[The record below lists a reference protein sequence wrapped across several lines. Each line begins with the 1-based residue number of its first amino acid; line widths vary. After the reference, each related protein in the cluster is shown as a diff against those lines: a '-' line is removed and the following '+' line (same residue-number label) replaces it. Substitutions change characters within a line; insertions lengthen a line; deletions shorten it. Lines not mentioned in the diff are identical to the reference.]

1 MRINKEI
8 MFNTFKTKLMSRGY
22 DEKRAK
28 QAATNF
34 TESSLDGMYSHGVNR
49 FPRAIEYIDKGY
61 IKVENQEFVEQNLGA
76 IEIINGNL
84 ALGNLVAMNSM
95 DRAIELAKENGIGAV
110 AIRNTNHWMRAG
122 AYGWQAANNGCA
134 SICWTNT
141 ISNMPAWGGLEALI
155 GNNPIV
161 FSIPREN
168 GQHVVVDMAMSQF
181 SYGKIEQVKLAN
193 ENLPVYGGYD
203 TNGNL
208 TTNPEEIEKTQR
220 PLPVGY
226 WKGSALSITLDLFAA
241 LIAGGLTAP
250 LIKDNCETEYSICQF
265 MIAIDTE
272 KLNHLNES
280 NQIIE
285 KTLKL
290 IKESTKIDESSDI
303 RYPGEREYKTRLENM
318 KLGIPVN
325 DSIWNKIL
333 NL

>member
-8 MFNTFKTKLMSRGY
+8 MFETFKTKLMDRGY
-22 DEKRAK
+22 DQIRAT
-28 QAATNF
+28 QAANNF
-34 TESSLDGMYSHGVNR
+34 VESSLDGMYSHGVNR
-49 FPRAIEYIDKGY
+49 FPRAIEYIDRGI
-61 IKVENQEFVEQNLGA
+61 IKVNNREFVEQNLGA

-95 DRAIELAKENGIGAV
+95 NRAIELAKENGIGAV

-141 ISNMPAWGGLEALI
+141 ISNMPAWGGLEAII

-181 SYGKIEQVKLAN
+181 SYGKIEQVKM
-193 ENLPVYGGYD
+193 EGGELPVYGGYD
-203 TNGNL
+203 TKGEL
-208 TTNPEEIEKTQR
+208 SKNPEEIEKTQR
-220 PLPVGY
+220 PLPIGY

-250 LIKDNCETEYSICQF
+250 IIKDKCETEYSICQF
-265 MIAIDTE
+265 MIAIDTK
-272 KLNHLNES
+272 KLDHLNTS

-285 KTLKL
+285 QTLKM
-290 IKESTKIDESSDI
+290 IKNSTKIDESNEI
-303 RYPGEREYKTRLENM
+303 RYPGEREYKTRIENTE
-318 KLGIPVN
+318 LGIPVN
-325 DSIWNKIL
+325 ELIWKTIL
-333 NL
+333 DL